1 MNSRIR
7 EVRKLNKM
15 NQSEFGAKIGVKGN
29 TIGNYE
35 LGLRN
40 PSDAVIFSICRE
52 FGIEEKW
59 LRTGEGN
66 MRAVTEDETAVIVS
80 ELLEADNP
88 LYDII
93 LGIAKTYQKLNAK
106 SQKVIDDFA
115 KDLLDELK
123 KGG

>member
-1 MNSRIR
+1 MNNRIR

-15 NQSEFGAKIGVKGN
+15 NQAEFGSKIGVKGN

-52 FGIEEKW
+52 FNINEEW
-59 LRTGEGN
+59 LRTGNGE
-66 MRAVTEDETAVIVS
+66 MHVIAEDEVAAIVS
-80 ELLEADNP
+80 ELLEDSNP
-88 LYDII
+88 LYDVI
-93 LGIAKTYQKLNAK
+93 LSIAKTYQGMDAK
-106 SQKVIDDFA
+106 SQKVINDFA
-115 KDLLDELK
+115 IKLSKELK